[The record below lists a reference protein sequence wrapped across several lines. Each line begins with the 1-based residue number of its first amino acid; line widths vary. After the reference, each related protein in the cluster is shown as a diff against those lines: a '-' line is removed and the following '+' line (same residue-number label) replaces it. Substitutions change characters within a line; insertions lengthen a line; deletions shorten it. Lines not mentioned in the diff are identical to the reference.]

1 MQAEAL
7 NVLLQR
13 SSLSVLQRY
22 TMRRTASCCPFGLT
36 PKIHVHRHE
45 SNQPT
50 DWRRIEV
57 VDALHTH
64 ERGNKCSVS
73 YWILERCLTKH
84 YCGNLRI
91 YLKYTDTW
99 VLFPGS
105 DLTGLN
111 IKILKIL
118 QVILMCSQVGR
129 NCRILSFSTLPC
141 FHILPCTVWIL
152 WCFILAHCSALVW
165 SNLSCFTYFPALP
178 SFYDAFQP

>member
-13 SSLSVLQRY
+13 GSLSVLQRY
-22 TMRRTASCCPFGLT
+22 AMRRTASCCPFGLT
-36 PKIHVHRHE
+36 PKIHVHRRE

-64 ERGNKCSVS
+64 ERGNNKLLNSGVVS
-73 YWILERCLTKH
+73 HKALLWQSEDLFK
-84 YCGNLRI
+84 I
-91 YLKYTDTW
+91 YRHLG
-99 VLFPGS
+99 PIPRGS

-141 FHILPCTVWIL
+141 FHIFPCTVWIL
-152 WCFILAHCSALVW
+152 WCFILAHCSALVR

-178 SFYDAFQP
+178 SFHDAFQP